1 MYCNS
6 LFPTFQRHKSQKISK
21 YNLSNKAA
29 FLYDQKVKTNIYTS
43 WERKELLRWSKKRF
57 SSFLNAFNCRK
68 LSQNW
73 DCAFNCISYWK
84 KTFVSHCKNFKGPSF
99 YGRQCHKFGI
109 FKHYSFVNI
118 LNFLPTFFKNICE
131 NYPFRI

>member
-43 WERKELLRWSKKRF
+43 
-57 SSFLNAFNCRK
+57 
-68 LSQNW
+68 
-73 DCAFNCISYWK
+73 
-84 KTFVSHCKNFKGPSF
+84 
-99 YGRQCHKFGI
+99 
-109 FKHYSFVNI
+109 
-118 LNFLPTFFKNICE
+118 
-131 NYPFRI
+131 